1 MAIKKKISELPES
14 TNFAGL
20 WTIGVD
26 ALNRSVKVSLQYIAT
41 KFSELTETI
50 NGVIKSAGDATK
62 SANSAASSAN
72 SAATK
77 ANTAATSADTAKANA
92 DKATTNANTAT
103 ESANKAAEA
112 ANTAAET
119 ATNAASSADAAT
131 KDANE
136 AATKVNTAVEAAN
149 TATESANKAAEDCM
163 EIIDA
168 AQQTGSMNL
177 VPTSM
182 EIEYPEHITL
192 GNLAELF
199 INAELSPASVVNNIL
214 FLGDGKA
221 VEVTPDGRLTAKAKG
236 ISTLHIIPTANTALY
251 RSIQI
256 VVGNPTLRFASTR
269 ASLRLTSAG
278 GLRLT

>member
-14 TNFAGL
+14 TNFTGL

-77 ANTAATSADTAKANA
+77 ANTAATSAETAKANA

-103 ESANKAAEA
+103 ESANKAAE
-112 ANTAAET
+112 
-119 ATNAASSADAAT
+119 
-131 KDANE
+131 
-136 AATKVNTAVEAAN
+136 
-149 TATESANKAAEDCM
+149 DCM
-163 EIIDA
+163 EVIDA
-168 AQQTGSMNL
+168 AQQTGSLNL

-192 GNLAELF
+192 GNLAEHS
-199 INAELSPASVVNNIL
+199 IKAELSPASVVNNIL

-221 VEVTPDGRLTAKAKG
+221 VEVTPDGRLTVKAKG
-236 ISTLHIIPTANTALY
+236 TSTLHIIPTANTALY

-256 VVGNPTLRFASTR
+256 VVGNPTLRFASSR
-269 ASLRLTSAG
+269 ASLRLTGAG